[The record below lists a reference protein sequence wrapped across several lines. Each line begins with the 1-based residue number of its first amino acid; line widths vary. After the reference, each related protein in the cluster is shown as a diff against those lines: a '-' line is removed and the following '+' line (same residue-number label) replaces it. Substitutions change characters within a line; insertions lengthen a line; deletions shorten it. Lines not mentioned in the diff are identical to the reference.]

1 MTIYGYARVSTAG
14 QERGGTSLT
23 TQSEQLT
30 TAGAT
35 HIVCEVMSG
44 AVANRPKLDELLGTL
59 QAGDTLLVC
68 RFDRLARSTRH
79 LLDIVDTLNGR
90 GVHFRSLHEQIDT
103 TTPQG
108 KLFLTLMGAL
118 GEFER
123 ELIKERTQ
131 QGIQR
136 YRDNGGLMGRPPIV
150 QDRLALARE
159 LLGRGETYTQ
169 VAKKTGISRSS
180 LYRHCKLLP

>member
-14 QERGGTSLT
+14 QGRDGTSLD
-23 TQSEQLT
+23 TQKDQLGR
-30 TAGAT
+30 AGAT

-44 AVANRPKLDELLGTL
+44 AVANRPKLDELLNTL
-59 QAGDTLLVC
+59 RAGDTLLVC

-90 GVHFRSLHEQIDT
+90 GVHFKSLHEQIDT

-108 KLFLTLMGAL
+108 KLFLTIMGAL

-123 ELIKERTQ
+123 DLIKERTQ

-150 QDRLALARE
+150 QDRLDLARE
-159 LLGRGETYTQ
+159 LLERGENYTQ

-180 LYRHCKLLP
+180 LYRYFCDEK